1 MKHLKTKRVGPVVV
15 LSPQKSLYGDD
26 ETFDLQE
33 AIHQNHKEGNRFLVI
48 NLAKVDRM
56 NSLGLGFLIEGHKL
70 YKDRGARMTL
80 SNLNN
85 HPWNVIAIVK
95 LSTVFDIHDT
105 EEEAIA
111 SFVDGDQAGEEIP
124 PAAAER

>member
-48 NLAKVDRM
+48 NLAEVEQ
-56 NSLGLGFLIEGHKL
+56 SV
-70 YKDRGARMTL
+70 
-80 SNLNN
+80 
-85 HPWNVIAIVK
+85 VIAQDGQVDIV
-95 LSTVFDIHDT
+95 VDIK
-105 EEEAIA
+105 
-111 SFVDGDQAGEEIP
+111 P
-124 PAAAER
+124 M